1 VDKDAFKKI
10 MREIPEDIRNQI
22 EQCKNINKQIKV
34 VTATK
39 IKDTKLFKDGD
50 INKNIQSK
58 IYDDFTDF

>member
-1 VDKDAFKKI
+1 